1 MGDNLWKLFGY
12 NFTKSQLR
20 AALKNMTDVKK
31 YFREVEGYEF
41 RPLKAD
47 GSKKTLEDALQE
59 IAGIQVRDVYPNYS
73 MIPTFVLNVRKFPLA
88 GNFVAFVSEMYRNSF
103 QILRR
108 GLREMQSS
116 NPYLRQIGAR
126 RLLGYTTTV
135 GVALPMMKK
144 MGHDGN
150 RDT

>member
-1 MGDNLWKLFGY
+1 
-12 NFTKSQLR
+12 
-20 AALKNMTDVKK
+20 
-31 YFREVEGYEF
+31 
-41 RPLKAD
+41 
-47 GSKKTLEDALQE
+47 
-59 IAGIQVRDVYPNYS
+59 

-116 NPYLRQIGAR
+116 NPYLQQIGAR
-126 RLLGYTTTV
+126 RLGYTTTV

-144 MGHDGN
+144 MGQMATEID
-150 RDT
+150 